1 MVVGKGLVASMFLTY
16 QSAADKIIFA
26 SGISNSSFVDLPG
39 STRESSLLLEYINRY
54 PDAQIIYFSTASVY
68 DDSRSDSFYIQHKL
82 RMEQLIQENAADYI
96 IFRVSNIV
104 GGGQNPHT
112 LINNFLEQLALDRP
126 IEIWQYATRNII
138 GLHDF
143 YSIVDSCIRIQQ
155 PSKEV
160 INVANP
166 FNYTILQI
174 VDSIS
179 RFRNKIPILNLKN
192 EGAPYL
198 IDISSIKVLI
208 ENIGLD
214 FSGNYLDKLLKRY
227 YQ

>member
-1 MVVGKGLVASMFLTY
+1 MVVGKGLIASMFFTY
-16 QSAADKIIFA
+16 QSTAEKIIFA
-26 SGISNSSFVDLPG
+26 SGISNSSIVDLPG
-39 STRESSLLLEYINRY
+39 ATRESSLMSEYINRF

-68 DDSRSDSFYIQHKL
+68 DDSRSDSFYVQHKL
-82 RMEQLIQENAADYI
+82 RMERLIRDNASNYV

-112 LINNFLEQLALDRP
+112 LINYFLGQIALDRP
-126 IEIWQYATRNII
+126 LEIWQYATRNII

-143 YSIVDSCIRIQQ
+143 FSIVDSCIRIQQ
-155 PSKEV
+155 PINEV

-179 RFRNKIPILNLKN
+179 RFKNKVPILYLKN
-192 EGAPYL
+192 EGTPYF
-198 IDISSIKVLI
+198 IDTSPIKVLI
-208 ENIGLD
+208 EDIGLD

-227 YQ
+227 YK